1 MKNNTVLGRFGQY
14 VGATALAMA
23 TVYVI
28 VHASNK
34 FLGDPSYGIVGI
46 FSVFLL
52 GFLYAMAKSDVESK
66 EREARWA
73 AEDAARKEANK
84 SSSKMLME

>member
-1 MKNNTVLGRFGQY
+1 MKNMTVLNRFGQY
-14 VGATALAMA
+14 VGSTALVMA
-23 TVYVI
+23 LVYAI
-28 VHASNK
+28 VYASHK

-46 FSVFLL
+46 FSAFLL

-73 AEDAARKEANK
+73 AEDAARKP
-84 SSSKMLME
+84 SRKMLME

>member
-34 FLGDPSYGIVGI
+34 FLGDPSYGIIAVMSA
-46 FSVFLL
+46 FMLA
-52 GFLYAMAKSDVESK
+52 FLYSMAKSDVESK

-73 AEDAARKEANK
+73 AKEAERK
-84 SSSKMLME
+84 ASRKMLME

>member
-34 FLGDPSYGIVGI
+34 FLGDPSYGIIAV
-46 FSVFLL
+46 FSTFMLS
-52 GFLYAMAKSDVESK
+52 FLYSMAKSDVERK
-66 EREARWA
+66 DREARWA
-73 AEDAARKEANK
+73 KQEADRKG
-84 SSSKMLME
+84 SRKMLME

>member
-1 MKNNTVLGRFGQY
+1 MKNMTVLSRFGQY
-14 VGATALAMA
+14 VGSTALVMA
-23 TVYVI
+23 LVYAI
-28 VHASNK
+28 VYASQK

>member
-52 GFLYAMAKSDVESK
+52 GFLYAMAKSDVERK

-73 AEDAARKEANK
+73 AEDAARK
-84 SSSKMLME
+84 SSRKMLME

>member
-1 MKNNTVLGRFGQY
+1 MKHNTVLGRFGQY

-34 FLGDPSYGIVGI
+34 FLGDPSYGIIAVLSA
-46 FSVFLL
+46 FMLT
-52 GFLYAMAKSDVESK
+52 FLYSMAKSDVESK

-73 AEDAARKEANK
+73 AQEAERRA
-84 SSSKMLME
+84 SRKMLME

>member
-1 MKNNTVLGRFGQY
+1 MKNNAVLNRFGQY
-14 VGATALAMA
+14 VGGTALAMA

-34 FLGDPSYGIVGI
+34 FLGDPSYGIIAV
-46 FSVFLL
+46 FSTFMLT
-52 GFLYAMAKSDVESK
+52 FLYSMAKSDVENK

-73 AEDAARKEANK
+73 AQDAERKA
-84 SSSKMLME
+84 SRKMLME

>member
-34 FLGDPSYGIVGI
+34 FLGDPSYGIIAVMSA
-46 FSVFLL
+46 FMLA
-52 GFLYAMAKSDVESK
+52 FLYSMAKSDVERK
-66 EREARWA
+66 DREARWA
-73 AEDAARKEANK
+73 KQEADRKG
-84 SSSKMLME
+84 SRKMLME